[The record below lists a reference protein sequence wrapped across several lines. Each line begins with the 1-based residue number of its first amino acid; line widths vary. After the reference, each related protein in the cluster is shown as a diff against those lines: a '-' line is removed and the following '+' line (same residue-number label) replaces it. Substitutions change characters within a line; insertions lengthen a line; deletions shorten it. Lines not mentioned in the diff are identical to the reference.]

1 MTISQK
7 AVNSIVSFEV
17 TSPATYL
24 KLYQHP
30 MYAGGDSGITLGIG
44 YDCGYNTK
52 EQIQADW
59 GDLLP
64 KDSVD
69 LLKSVAGLKK
79 LYAEHSV
86 HIVSGIKVPYE
97 AAIKVFLQ
105 RTLKRFSIV
114 TISAF
119 PGVEKLMPDAAG
131 ALLSLV
137 YNRGGN
143 TDPSNDRRKEM
154 HAIKDLVAKKDYEGI
169 AIQLE
174 SMKRLWGDS
183 QKGLRI
189 RRDVEAD
196 LVRHAVREYKQ
207 EELINI

>member
-17 TSPATYL
+17 SSPGNYL

-30 MYAGGDSGITLGIG
+30 MYAGGDSGITIGIG

-52 EQIQADW
+52 DQIQADW

-64 KDSVD
+64 KESVD

-86 HIVSGIKVPYE
+86 HTVSSISIPYE
-97 AAIKVFLQ
+97 TAIKVFLQ
-105 RTLKRFSIV
+105 KTLKRFSIV

-119 PGVEKLMPDAAG
+119 PKVDEFMPDAAG

-154 HAIKDLVAKKDYEGI
+154 HAIKDLVVKKDYNGI
-169 AIQLE
+169 AEQLE
-174 SMKRLWGDS
+174 SMKRLWNDS

-189 RRDVEAD
+189 RRDAEAD

-207 EELINI
+207 DELINI